1 MPVPPLPVAVK
12 ATVWPASTI
21 AGFGEMVAQIVPP
34 GPVIGVQGPPE
45 GGGGAAPV
53 ETAAE
58 SRAAEAAETLAE
70 CELEE
75 AAATEGPDREFAA
88 TGALAALE
96 EKGETAPL
104 GDTVTVIGAEV
115 AVVVAALFDAEA
127 AAEEEDAEELGLERI
142 RMPVL
147 NAASGLVIPLAPT
160 VPGVAI
166 GTAVAWTAYPPG
178 PPLDGRTVATA
189 GAIAKPTNA
198 ISPTTSTHHVRERSA
213 FMTTRVASA
222 PRILKLRMLSYTFQG
237 RRPGS
242 ASGPPP
248 GCGVRRPARAGWEPP
263 LASDR
268 LPGRGRSR

>member
-198 ISPTTSTHHVRERSA
+198 ISPTTSTHHVRERLA
-213 FMTTRVASA
+213 LMTIRVASA
-222 PRILKLRMLSYTFQG
+222 PRILKLGMLCYT
-237 RRPGS
+237 
-242 ASGPPP
+242 
-248 GCGVRRPARAGWEPP
+248 
-263 LASDR
+263 L
-268 LPGRGRSR
+268 RG